1 MTDSD
6 PKPQPNPERVF
17 LDELRSKS
25 VEAAADVM
33 AGVQRLRVLHE
44 DIAGEE
50 ASADRVRFGD
60 YLFKLARLELEHAAN
75 ILSLGNTQAEMLF
88 EQVRRL
94 AGKARG
100 ADGPRKVLLIEPGD
114 SGDASGRV
122 EVRNPFSLAA
132 DVRCV
137 LSPFKKQDGELVS
150 PVVPVTLDC
159 PRLAPHS
166 NGKIKLT
173 VPHASLPTGSDVWF
187 AELAVLVSAEIE
199 QEVAR
204 RVVKLRGVTPG
215 TP

>member
-1 MTDSD
+1 MSDSD
-6 PKPQPNPERVF
+6 PKPNPERVF

-33 AGVQRLRVLHE
+33 AGVQRLRTLHE
-44 DIAGEE
+44 DIAGED

-94 AGKARG
+94 AGRSRG
-100 ADGPRKVLLIEPGD
+100 ADGPRKVLLIEPDPSG
-114 SGDASGRV
+114 GDASGRV
-122 EVRNPFSLAA
+122 EVRNPFPLAA

-137 LSPFKKQDGELVS
+137 LTPFKTQDGSLVT
-150 PVVPVTLDC
+150 PAIPVTIEC
-159 PRLAPHS
+159 PQLSPHT
-166 NGKIKLT
+166 NGKVKLT
-173 VPHASLPTGSDVWF
+173 VAHANVPAAGVVLF
-187 AELAVLVSAEIE
+187 AELAVLVSAETE

-204 RVVKLRGVTPG
+204 RVVKLRGATPG